1 MSKTGFYAERIRP
14 VVVTA
19 VLTAICITLV
29 SAFYLSTQDR
39 VKENEGLV
47 LKRAVLFAAGL
58 NVPATNQG
66 INELYESLVTED
78 NGVFTVRDTSGKP
91 AAYAFIQTGPGL
103 WGEIGA
109 VIAFDSSLSQFAGVD
124 FISQNETPGLGARIN
139 ESWFKEQLRGK
150 VPPLKM
156 NPEGTES
163 SAPSE
168 IDAITGASR
177 TSEYALSLFNRAGER
192 AASLKGG
199 N

>member
-19 VLTAICITLV
+19 ILTIICITLV

-47 LKRAVLFAAGL
+47 LKKAVLYAAGL
-58 NVPATNQG
+58 TVPGSNEE
-66 INELYESLVTED
+66 INALYDSRVSEKD
-78 NGVFTVRDTSGKP
+78 GVFTVKDTSGK
-91 AAYAFIQTGPGL
+91 ASAYAFVQAGPGL
-103 WGEIGA
+103 WGEIDA
-109 VIAFDSSLSQFAGVD
+109 LVAFTADLASFAGVD
-124 FISQNETPGLGARIN
+124 FISQNETPGLGARIT
-139 ESWFKEQLRGK
+139 ESWFKEQVRGK
-150 VPPLKM
+150 TPPLTM

-163 SAPSE
+163 PAKTE

-177 TSEYALSLFNRAGER
+177 TSDYALSILNKAGER

-199 N
+199 M